1 MPENIILV
9 NEIFIILMPLLQ
21 KLFDWSGI
29 LDNALNK
36 IRTEG
41 DFLNLMKNIY
51 KKLADNITPNDE
63 RLNAFQDREQGKNV
77 YSFQFCLTLYWMS

>member
-29 LDNALNK
+29 LDNTLNK
-36 IRTEG
+36 IRTER
-41 DFLNLMKNIY
+41 DFLNLTKNIY

-63 RLNAFQDREQGKNV
+63 RLNAFQDRE
-77 YSFQFCLTLYWMS
+77 